1 MNCVEY
7 HLVDVFSSRPFAGN
21 QLAVFPQADAIPEAA
36 LQRIARE
43 LDISETTFV
52 LPPIDRA
59 NDFRLRIFTPHK
71 ELPFAGH
78 PTLGT
83 AFVLAHAG
91 YTRPHGPSLPIRLEE
106 GVGVVTVEVEFED
119 GLSARVTMDQP
130 LPSFGARIECRRAV
144 AEMLGLAPS
153 ALMPEIPVQVVS
165 NGAPLVFV
173 PLRNLETIRAAELRV
188 DRWRRLTEELDVNG
202 VFIFTTE
209 TEDSRS
215 TVHGRMFAPPLGI
228 TEDPATGAAAGSLGC
243 YLLEY
248 GLLEADDGWA
258 AVRIEQGA
266 EIGRPSLIDAS
277 LELSESEVVRVRVSG
292 ACVLVGEGKI
302 TAICAPHDAE
312 VERTDP
318 TQLNMSLG

>member
-1 MNCVEY
+1 MNCVKY
-7 HLVDVFSSRPFAGN
+7 HLVDVFSSLPFAGN
-21 QLAVFPQADAIPEAA
+21 QLAVFPRAETIPEPA
-36 LQRIARE
+36 LQSIARE

-52 LPPIDRA
+52 LPPIDPA
-59 NDFRLRIFTPHK
+59 NDFRLRIFTPRK

-91 YTRPHGPSLPIRLEE
+91 YIPPHGPCRPIRLEE
-106 GVGVVTVEVEFED
+106 GVGVVTVEAEFED
-119 GLSARVTMDQP
+119 GLPARVTMDQP
-130 LPSFGARIECRRAV
+130 LPSFGARIERRETV
-144 AEMLGLAPS
+144 AEMLGLDPS
-153 ALMPEIPVQVVS
+153 ALIPEVPVQVVS

-173 PLRNLETIRAAELRV
+173 ALRNLESVRAAELRV

-209 TEDSRS
+209 TEDCRS

-228 TEDPATGAAAGSLGC
+228 AEDPATGAAAGSLGC

-258 AVRIEQGA
+258 SVRIEQGV
-266 EIGRPSLIDAS
+266 EIGRPSLMEAS
-277 LELSESEVVRVRVSG
+277 LELSESEVVKVRVSG
-292 ACVLVGEGKI
+292 SCALVGEGQI
-302 TAICAPHDAE
+302 TAICAPHGADI
-312 VERTDP
+312 ERTDP
-318 TQLNMSLG
+318 TQLDISLG